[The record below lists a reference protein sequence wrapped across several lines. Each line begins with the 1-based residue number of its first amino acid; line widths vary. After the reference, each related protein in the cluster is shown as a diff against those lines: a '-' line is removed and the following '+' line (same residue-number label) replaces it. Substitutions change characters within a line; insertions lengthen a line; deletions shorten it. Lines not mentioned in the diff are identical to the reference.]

1 MEDRRFSLGYEE
13 LDSDLELE
21 IFGIKF
27 NLEINSEYLEKL
39 KELQYTANSNDDK
52 QMIKDVINGILGFG
66 AYDKIRDKYK
76 ADRGK
81 DIDEFVWLKV
91 AMFVKKELE
100 NYLDNYGNEFKV
112 SRPMNRN
119 ERRYNN
125 RRYNNRRYR
134 RY

>member
-27 NLEINSEYLEKL
+27 NLGINSEYLEKL

-66 AYDKIRDKYK
+66 AYDKIKDKYK

-112 SRPMNRN
+112 SRPMNRS